1 MLPLVSSA
9 VRPGFP
15 VLTVLLFAAAH
26 VRAGEPALAWKADG
40 RDQATGR
47 FEAGPLPADSPA
59 LRFPEKYLSVR
70 VEAGPGLLGTWGA
83 EGKTAWFRPRFPLAP
98 GVRHTVRMDT
108 ANGSR
113 PIVVEFTPP
122 VPRAAPSMVVSAHP
136 SGPSIP
142 ENTLRF
148 YLVFSAPMR
157 TGEAYRHVRIVRDD
171 GHVADLPFLELDEE
185 LWDPSGTRL
194 TLLIDP
200 GRIKRGVKPLIDLGP
215 VFEAG
220 RKYSLRV
227 DPAWQDA
234 NGNPL
239 AAGHSQ
245 NYSVAPAVRERID
258 PASWEIFSPRSAN
271 DPLTVRFPR
280 ALDKALAER
289 LIRVADL
296 AQVPVAGSAEASAG
310 ETLWRFKPKAP
321 WRPGHYHL
329 AIDPALED
337 PAGNRP
343 DRLFDAP
350 GESAPNAGM
359 NPFRRSFAIHPD

>member
-1 MLPLVSSA
+1 MIPFVSSA

-15 VLTVLLFAAAH
+15 VLAVLLFAATLA
-26 VRAGEPALAWKADG
+26 RAGEPVLAWKADG
-40 RDQATGR
+40 PAQATGR
-47 FEAGPLPADSPA
+47 FEARPLPADSPA
-59 LRFPEKYLSVR
+59 LKSPEKHLSVR

-83 EGKTAWFRPRFPLAP
+83 EGTTAWFRPRFPLAP
-98 GVRHTVRMDT
+98 GVRHTVRLDT

-113 PIVVEFTPP
+113 PVVLEFTVP
-122 VPRAAPSMVVSAHP
+122 VPKSAPTTVVSAHP

-157 TGEAYRHVRIVRDD
+157 RGEAYRHIRIVRDD
-171 GHVADLPFLELDEE
+171 GHVPDLPFLELDEE

-245 NYSVAPAVRERID
+245 NYSVAPAIRERID
-258 PASWEIFSPRSAN
+258 PASWEIVPPRSAT

-289 LIRVADL
+289 LIRVVDQ
-296 AQVPVAGSAEASAG
+296 AQVAVAGNAEASTG
-310 ETLWRFKPKAP
+310 ETSWRFKPKAP
-321 WRPGHYHL
+321 WRSGQYHL
-329 AIDPALED
+329 TIDPALED

-350 GESAPNAGM
+350 GESAPHSGM
-359 NPFRRSFAIHPD
+359 NPFRRSFAIHPR

>member
-1 MLPLVSSA
+1 MFPLVSCA

-15 VLTVLLFAAAH
+15 VLAVWLFIVSLARAA
-26 VRAGEPALAWKADG
+26 EPALAWKADAPAG
-40 RDQATGR
+40 ATGR
-47 FEAGPLPADSPA
+47 FEARFLPAGSPA
-59 LRFPEKYLSVR
+59 LKFPEKHLTVR
-70 VEAGPGLLGTWGA
+70 VEAGPGLLGNWGA
-83 EGKTAWFRPRFPLAP
+83 EGTTAWFRPRFQLAP
-98 GVRHTVRMDT
+98 GVRHTVRLDPS
-108 ANGSR
+108 NGSR
-113 PIVVEFTPP
+113 PVVLEFTLP
-122 VPRAAPSMVVSAHP
+122 VPKSAPTTVVSAHP
-136 SGPSIP
+136 SGRSIP

-157 TGEAYRHVRIVRDD
+157 TGEAYRHVSIVRDD

-220 RKYSLRV
+220 RNYSLRV
-227 DPAWQDA
+227 DPAWRDA

-239 AAGHSQ
+239 AAGHRQ
-245 NYSVAPAVRERID
+245 NYSVAPAIRERID
-258 PASWEIFSPRSAN
+258 PATWEIVPPRLAT

-289 LIRVADL
+289 LIRVVDQARAPL
-296 AQVPVAGSAEASAG
+296 PGVAEASSG
-310 ETLWRFKPKAP
+310 ETSWRFKPMAP
-321 WRPGHYHL
+321 WRPGQYQL

-337 PAGNRP
+337 PAGNRT

-350 GESAPNAGM
+350 DESAPHSGM
-359 NPFRRSFAIHPD
+359 NPLRRSFAIQPR